1 MSLELIQQKAKSL
14 MENIYEYDRLK
25 IENVPQKEL
34 KNVRDY
40 AMKLIEKMRESLE
53 KEKRRINA
61 K

>member
-1 MSLELIQQKAKSL
+1 MSLELIEQKAKIL

-25 IENVPQKEL
+25 NENAPQKEL
-34 KNVRDY
+34 KKVRNY
-40 AMKLIEKMRESLE
+40 AMKIIEKMRESIE